1 MNSTNSLWELVAKT
15 SQLGFWCWHI
25 QTNQIEWSDNIEDLL
40 SCSSDDLPDRFEAF
54 GAMIYVA
61 DRTRFL
67 EVIQESID
75 NRTDYQMDYRI
86 VLRNGALRW
95 IEGHGKVILSPS
107 GEVVQWLGTVR
118 DVTARKEAERKSRE
132 SERLFQLVM
141 DNIPA
146 FIFWKD
152 RDSAYQGC
160 NQNFAEVAG
169 FNSPEELIG
178 KTDYDS
184 AWKKEEAD
192 FFREIDRRVME
203 SDQAELNIIEPQLQA
218 SGKQAWLST
227 NKIPLHDETGQVIG
241 ILGMF
246 TDITERIEAEE
257 AQRKVIKENELLAA
271 AVANAPVGVSISDPT
286 RKDDP
291 IVFVNPTF
299 LSMTGYREEDFV
311 GRNCRFL
318 QGAET
323 DPETSAQI
331 RRALTNKEP
340 ITVEILNYRKDGS
353 TFWNLLTI
361 TPLFDEN
368 GQHTHFIGMQTDIT
382 ERKKSEALTRQA
394 KEAAEAANQAKSD
407 FIANMSHEL
416 RTPLNGILG
425 YAQILNHDTHLTAR
439 QKQSVETIYQSGYHL
454 LSLVDHILNFSS
466 LDAGQGALNLSH
478 FDLATLLND
487 LVSTARLKA
496 EQKSISFLYQKNDR
510 LPAGIRS
517 DKRYLHQI
525 LSNLLDNAI
534 KFTKKGQVSFNIR
547 VVEADKSLSISKQI
561 RLRFEVIDTG
571 VGIRQEL
578 LAKIFQPFEQLGTLI
593 ERADGTGLGLTITR
607 QLVELMGGQI
617 KVESTVGQGSRFW
630 FDLNF
635 DMAEESQIHS
645 ELHDKKQIAD
655 KTDQVVKTEPSHP
668 EEIALIPPPQAE
680 LNVLYEA
687 AMLGMMSQIRK
698 QMKKIEQLDANYAPF
713 ANKVR
718 ELARG
723 FEDDKIVALVEEH
736 LDGHV
741 QEG

>member
-1 MNSTNSLWELVAKT
+1 MNSTNNLWELVAKT

-25 QTNQIEWSDNIEDLL
+25 QTNQIEWSDNIEEVL
-40 SCSSDDLPDRFEAF
+40 SCSSNDLQNRFDTF
-54 GAMIYVA
+54 RAMIYVA

-67 EVIQESID
+67 EVIQKSID
-75 NRTDYQMDYRI
+75 NRTDYHINYRI

-95 IEGHGKVILSPS
+95 VEGHGKVILSES
-107 GEVVQWLGTVR
+107 GEAIQLLGTVR
-118 DVTARKEAERKSRE
+118 DVTARKEAERKSKE
-132 SERLFQLVM
+132 SEHLFQLVM

-160 NQNFAEVAG
+160 NQNFAQVAG

-192 FFREIDRRVME
+192 FFREVDRRVME
-203 SDQAELNIIEPQLQA
+203 SGQAELNIIEPQLQA

-227 NKIPLHDETGQVIG
+227 NKIPLHDESRQVIG

-246 TDITERIEAEE
+246 TDITEQIEAEE
-257 AQRKVIKENELLAA
+257 AQREVRIENDLLAA

-286 RKDDP
+286 RKDNP
-291 IVFVNPTF
+291 IVFVNPAF
-299 LSMTGYREEDFV
+299 LSMTGYAEEDFI

-323 DPETSAQI
+323 NPETIEQI
-331 RRALTNKEP
+331 RRALRNKEP
-340 ITVEILNYRKDGS
+340 ITTEILNYHKDGH

-382 ERKKSEALTRQA
+382 ERKRSEELTRQA

-425 YAQILNHDTHLTAR
+425 YAQILSHDTHLTAK

-466 LDAGQGALNLSH
+466 LDAGQGALDLMH
-478 FDLATLLND
+478 FDLATLLEN
-487 LVSTARLKA
+487 LVNTARLKA
-496 EQKSISFLYQKNDR
+496 EQKSLSFLYQKDNR
-510 LPAGIRS
+510 LPTGIRG

-534 KFTKKGQVSFNIR
+534 KFTQKGQVRFN
-547 VVEADKSLSISKQI
+547 VSAVEADKSLPIAKQI

-571 VGIRQEL
+571 VGIRGEL

-607 QLVELMGGQI
+607 QLVQLMGGEI

-635 DMAEESQIHS
+635 DIAEKSQIHS
-645 ELHDKKQIAD
+645 ELYTQKQMVEQ
-655 KTDQVVKTEPSHP
+655 THQVEHPEPSHI
-668 EEIALIPPPQAE
+668 EQIALIPPPQAE

-698 QMKKIEQLDANYAPF
+698 QMKEIEQLDAKYTPF

-723 FEDDKIVALVEEH
+723 FEDEQIMALVEGYLSADSKE
-736 LDGHV
+736 
-741 QEG
+741 